1 MRKVRSDDRQRRRF
15 RVMLGNA
22 VSFTVDVSAGG
33 FCTEAMR
40 VLLPG
45 TPVKGTIEALGRKVS
60 FAGRVA
66 WNSPGDATLNVRGR
80 MGIAFAK
87 IGPEITELLS
97 NRAEPRGVAHQ

>member
-15 RVMLGNA
+15 KVMLGTA

-40 VLLPG
+40 VLVPG
-45 TPVKGTIEALGRKVS
+45 TPVNGTIEGLGKKVS

-66 WNSPGDATLNVRGR
+66 WNAPGDATLNVRGR
-80 MGIAFAK
+80 MGISFAK
-87 IGPEITELLS
+87 VGPELTDLLA
-97 NRAEPRGVAHQ
+97 NRSERRGVA